1 MDTLLLVSDQVYFYE
16 FNSQKCFSACKWR
29 TVRQSF
35 HFQKIVGTLKTIFLK
50 FANMCFPFKSINT
63 HNKEKEKLK
72 NVKTFYF
79 RPPPHF
85 RGHAPSQKETFKSE
99 ILELVSYNNLAQHE
113 MCPIFFFSKITPP
126 FSAITTL

>member
-79 RPPPHF
+79 RLPPISEAMRQAKNKHLKVKFWNWCPITIWHSMKCVQF
-85 RGHAPSQKETFKSE
+85 FSSQKS
-99 ILELVSYNNLAQHE
+99 LHPSLQ
-113 MCPIFFFSKITPP
+113 
-126 FSAITTL
+126 